1 MTAADLAAALA
12 TAPHR
17 SYRCNRSGD
26 RDWTFTLANDR
37 GAVTYFG
44 VIAPTVA
51 RARKTLAADP
61 GARAAWKQ
69 FQET

>member
-1 MTAADLAAALA
+1 MSIDLAAALA
-12 TAPHR
+12 TAPHQ

-26 RDWTFTLANDR
+26 RDWTFTLTDNR
-37 GAVTYFG
+37 GAVTHFG
-44 VIAPTVA
+44 VIARTVA
-51 RARKTLAADP
+51 GARKALAADP